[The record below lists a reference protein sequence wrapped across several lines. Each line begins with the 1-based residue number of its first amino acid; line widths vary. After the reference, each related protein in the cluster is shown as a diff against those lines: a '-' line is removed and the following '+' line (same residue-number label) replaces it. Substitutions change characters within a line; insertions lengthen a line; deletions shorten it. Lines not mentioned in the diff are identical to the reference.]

1 MTSLLQSF
9 MGNEND
15 FKIND
20 QVIANDTLAGLKG
33 AALGYLGATLESAT
47 PEIRRMFSEYLTQ
60 SLLAHEG
67 MTALAVKKGWYKP
80 YLAPDAQISEAF
92 RQSEWVLN
100 SNT

>member
-1 MTSLLQSF
+1 MSSLLQNF

-15 FKIND
+15 FKVND
-20 QVIANDTLAGLKG
+20 QVIANDTLMGLKG
-33 AALGYLGATLESAT
+33 AAMGYLGATLESAT

-60 SLLAHEG
+60 VLLAHES

-80 YLAPDAQISEAF
+80 YLAPDEQISETF

-100 SNT
+100 ANT